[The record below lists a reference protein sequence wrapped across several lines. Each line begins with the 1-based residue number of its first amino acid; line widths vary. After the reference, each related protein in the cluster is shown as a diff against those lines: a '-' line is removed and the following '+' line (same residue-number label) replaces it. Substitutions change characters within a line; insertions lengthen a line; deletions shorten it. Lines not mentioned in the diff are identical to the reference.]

1 MAGVAGRSGRTPKR
15 SEERMGHRSKAEM
28 AAVQKV
34 PVNTAAIVYQPP
46 ADPAWHQ
53 LARDWYEALAES
65 GQAIFFEPSDWAAAR
80 YVAAIMTRNIEA
92 TKFNGQLFGC
102 LWTAM
107 NDLMTTEASRR
118 RLRLEL
124 ERDTTNA
131 DKKAEA
137 SILAEYRMKIA

>member
-1 MAGVAGRSGRTPKR
+1 MAGVKGRSGRTPKR

-34 PVNTAAIVYQPP
+34 PVQAGVVDQPP
-46 ADPAWHQ
+46 SDPEWHP
-53 LARDWYEALAES
+53 LAQDWYESLAES
-65 GQAIFFEPSDWAAAR
+65 GQSIFFEPSDWAAAR
-80 YVAAIMTRNIEA
+80 YLAAIMTRNITA
-92 TKFNGQLFGC
+92 PRFNAQLFGS

-124 ERDTTNA
+124 ERDTTDSDA
-131 DKKAEA
+131 AAKA
-137 SILAEYRMKIA
+137 SVLAEYRMRIA

>member
-1 MAGVAGRSGRTPKR
+1 MAGVKGRSGRTPKR

-34 PVNTAAIVYQPP
+34 PVQASVVDQPP

-53 LARDWYEALAES
+53 LARDWYESLAES

-92 TKFNGQLFGC
+92 TRFNGQLFGS
-102 LWTAM
+102 LWQAM
-107 NDLMTTEASRR
+107 NDLMTTEGSRR

-124 ERDTTNA
+124 EREKVDTGA
-131 DKKAEA
+131 RVA
-137 SILAEYRMKIA
+137 SIIADYRMRIA

>member
-1 MAGVAGRSGRTPKR
+1 MPGVAGRSGRTPKR
-15 SEERMGHRSKAEM
+15 SEERMGHRTKAEM

-34 PVNTAAIVYQPP
+34 PVQAAVVDQPP
-46 ADPAWHQ
+46 ADPDWHP
-53 LARDWYEALAES
+53 LAQDWYESLAES

-80 YVAAIMTRNIEA
+80 YVAAIMTRNVNA
-92 TKFNGQLFGC
+92 PRFNAQLFGS

-124 ERDTTNA
+124 ERAKPDSGA
-131 DKKAEA
+131 QAA
-137 SILAEYRMKIA
+137 SIIADYRMRIA